1 MVYALAK
8 IIFYLYY
15 RLYHRIEIYGVD
27 TLIAKRPLILAAN
40 HASYLDPPA
49 IGMAFPDK
57 LRFIAWEGL
66 FSNFFIKGLI
76 STLGAVPVSQ
86 ENKGSAASL
95 LRHVLSFLEEGSNV
109 LIFPEGKRSEDGKLI
124 PLEGGVALLSIKT
137 MTPVVP
143 VWIEGSHEAMSPS
156 MRFPRPYKLKI
167 FFKEAIDPAL
177 FPEGLSEKEKRS
189 LLLEKLNGALSEMQG
204 KQNKLTF

>member
-1 MVYALAK
+1 MFYNLTRFVL
-8 IIFYLYY
+8 YLYFH
-15 RLYHRIEIYGVD
+15 LYHRIEVRGLD
-27 TLIAKRPLILAAN
+27 ALTAKRPMILAAN

-49 IGMAFPDK
+49 IGMAFPYR

-66 FSNFFIKGLI
+66 FSNFLMKGLM
-76 STLGAVPVSQ
+76 SALGAVPVSQ

-95 LRHVLSFLEEGSNV
+95 LRQVLGFLEEGSNV

-156 MRFPRPYKLKI
+156 MRFPHPRKLKI
-167 FFKEAIDPAL
+167 FFAEAIDPAL
-177 FPEGLSEKEKRS
+177 FPEELSEKQRRA
-189 LLLEKLNGALSEMQG
+189 LLLEKLSDALLEMQKG
-204 KQNKLTF
+204 QDALTF